1 MKQNQGEK
9 KPNTTNKGNSGAGSK
24 MKSFFSDVA
33 EKCKSGI
40 GGVAHWTGKR
50 TQGIKNKG
58 GIKLQLIGAFS
69 VPLVFII
76 ILGVICASTASKAL
90 QSNFEQAAGS
100 TLSSKADQF
109 ALIFSTVESKVSQV
123 ATDSNVS
130 LYYSGSLK
138 EGTKSEMDAKQ
149 AIRSL
154 ISVLGGENDPFIG
167 NIATLS
173 YQGVSYASD
182 GKLEEENIA
191 GAFETHSDGFSFAA
205 INRELAWTARHNFL
219 DEKLGISQD
228 DYFLAVTMKMKSTLG
243 KEIGYISADIR
254 KDVALEILDSSD
266 LTKGSRFAVI
276 TADGTEVGTDGVIA
290 NSSFIGLDSVK
301 RTIKN
306 AVSHSKYEKINHK
319 KYLVVSAP
327 IGETGMVLCGAIPQS
342 AIVANAN
349 SIKVIAV
356 ITVLI
361 SAFCSVLLGLYVAN
375 SYAKAMKRTMSGLNR
390 MANGDLSVKMK
401 ITRQDEFGSLVAC
414 ANKSIVNMKGMV
426 EKTNNCADHIGNSVD
441 SMEITTDGIRKAT
454 ADMSRSISNIRNGIV
469 QQAEDSQRCAM
480 QGEELSRQI
489 EEVQTNAKTIDG
501 FVKKAQEAVQ
511 NGIRAVEVLEEKGK
525 ETTEITQKITVDIDA
540 LALQSHSIG
549 KITTVI
555 NEIAEQTT
563 LLSLNASI
571 EAARAG
577 EAGRGFAVVA
587 DEIRHLAEQSVEAA
601 SKIDEIVNGIREK
614 TEGTVATVAKAEE
627 IVTAQDAALKN
638 AVAVFNDIDDNVAN
652 VAERMANISVGVE
665 NISEAQNVTQDA
677 ISNISAV
684 SEETS
689 AASEEMQNLAEKQM
703 KAMEELADVSESL
716 TTESG
721 RLRNALAAF
730 RC

>member
-9 KPNTTNKGNSGAGSK
+9 KPNTTNKGNSGAGFK
-24 MKSFFSDVA
+24 MKSFLGDVA
-33 EKCKSGI
+33 EKCKSGA
-40 GGVAHWTGKR
+40 GGLVHWTGKK
-50 TQGIKNKG
+50 TKGLKKKG

-69 VPLVFII
+69 VPLIFII
-76 ILGVICASTASKAL
+76 ILGIICASSASKAL
-90 QSNFEQAAGS
+90 RSNYEQAAGS

-123 ATDSNVS
+123 ASDSNVS

-154 ISVLGGENDPFIG
+154 VSVLGGETDPFIG

-173 YQGVSYASD
+173 YQGISYASD
-182 GKLEEENIA
+182 GKLEGENVA

-205 INRELAWTARHNFL
+205 IGKDLAWTARHNFV
-219 DEKLGISQD
+219 DEMLGLSSD

-243 KEIGYISADIR
+243 KEIGYVSADIR
-254 KDVALEILDSSD
+254 KDVALDILNDSN
-266 LTKGSRFAVI
+266 LAKGSRFAII
-276 TADGTEVGTDGVIA
+276 TADGTEVGTSGVA
-290 NSSFIGLDSVK
+290 ATSSFTGLESVK

-319 KYLVVSAP
+319 QYLVISIP
-327 IGETGMVLCGAIPQS
+327 IGETGMVLCGAIPQN
-342 AIVANAN
+342 AIVASAN
-349 SIKVIAV
+349 SIKVIAIV
-356 ITVLI
+356 TVLI

-375 SYAKAMKRTMSGLNR
+375 SYAKAMNRTMYGLNR

-401 ITRQDEFGSLVAC
+401 ITREDEFGSLVAC

-441 SMEITTDGIRKAT
+441 SMEFTTDGIRKAT
-454 ADMSRSISNIRNGIV
+454 VDMSRSISNIRSGIV

-489 EEVQTNAKTIDG
+489 EAVQTNAKTIDS

-511 NGIRAVEVLEEKGK
+511 NGIQAVGILEKKGK
-525 ETTEITQKITVDIDA
+525 ETSEITQKITVDIDA
-540 LALQSHSIG
+540 LVSQSHSIG

-601 SKIDEIVNGIREK
+601 AKIDEIVGGIREK
-614 TEGTVATVAKAEE
+614 TDGTVATVAEAEA
-627 IVTAQDAALKN
+627 IVSAQDTALKN
-638 AVAVFNDIDDNVAN
+638 AVAVFNDIDDSVSN
-652 VAERMANISVGVE
+652 VAERMANISAGVE
-665 NISEAQNVTQDA
+665 NISEVQNVTQDA

-703 KAMEELADVSESL
+703 KAMEELAGVSESL
-716 TTESG
+716 TVESE